1 MKKKLTILHSN
12 DLHGDFLEEKDVL
25 DDKYTGGLSY
35 LAGYVNKVRTE
46 EPNTIYAIAGDMF
59 RGSVIDSEYRG
70 ISTIEMMNL
79 VAPDIV
85 CLGNH
90 ELDYGLSHLLFLEK
104 CARFPIINA
113 NLFITTTGTRLFQPH
128 KILNIDGMKILF
140 IGIVTEETMKDIKMD
155 PLLGTFVDTD
165 DAVIEVERIINS
177 YKTEDIDLTVL
188 LTHIGFEED
197 QQLASKL
204 PPELGVD
211 IIIGG
216 HSHTF
221 PEKPAEVND
230 ILIVQA
236 GTGTDQVGRFDIEV
250 DTDTNSVA
258 SWKWGL
264 YPVDTETAQKDA
276 AIEQRLKGYKSQT
289 DEKYGRILTR
299 FDHILT
305 HPQRC
310 QETELGNMFADIIYD
325 MLKPDIV
332 LMGSGSLRKTV
343 LGEAVTMQDLMEFF
357 PYKGKVFLAPMQG
370 STFRK
375 AMQYMLR
382 DGFDTEHFEFYQVSR
397 NVRITYN
404 RTTKVIDITV
414 DGVPIDDGKVYNVA
428 IQEYH
433 FKNVEECLGIPTA
446 EIEGYPRCRVITTS
460 DYDVVEEYFNTH
472 AHLTAYIDGR
482 ITINS

>member
-1 MKKKLTILHSN
+1 MKKELTILHSN
-12 DLHGDFLEEKDVL
+12 DLHGDFLEEKAVL

-46 EPNTIYAIAGDMF
+46 TPNVIYAIAGDMF

-70 ISTIEMMNL
+70 ISTIELMNL

-113 NLFITTTGTRLFQPH
+113 NLYITTTGTRLFQPYR
-128 KILNIDGMKILF
+128 ILTIDGMKILF
-140 IGIVTEETMKDIKMD
+140 IGIVTEETMKGIKMD

-165 DAVIEVERIINS
+165 DAVLEVERIINS

-197 QQLASKL
+197 QQLAAKL
-204 PPELGVD
+204 SPDLGVD

-236 GTGTDQVGRFDIEV
+236 GTGTDQIGRFDIAV
-250 DTDTNSVA
+250 DTDTNSVE
-258 SWKWGL
+258 SWKWEL
-264 YPVDTETAQKDA
+264 CPVDNETSQKDA
-276 AIEQRLKGYKSQT
+276 ALEKLLSGYKSQT
-289 DEKYGRILTR
+289 DAKYGRILTR

-325 MLKPDIV
+325 MLKPDIS
-332 LMGSGSLRKTV
+332 LMGSGSLRKTI
-343 LGEAVTMQDLMEFF
+343 LGEAVTVQDLMEFF
-357 PYKGKVFLAPMQG
+357 PYKGKVFMTPMKG

-382 DGFDTEHFEFYQVSR
+382 DGFDQEHFEFYQVSR
-397 NVRITYN
+397 NVRINYN
-404 RTTKVIDITV
+404 RTTKELEVFV
-414 DGVPIDDGKVYNVA
+414 DGAPIEDDKVYDVA
-428 IQEYH
+428 IQEFH
-433 FKNVEECLGIPTA
+433 FKNITECLGIPVS
-446 EIEGYPRCRVITTS
+446 EIEGYPRCTVISTS

-472 AHLTAYIDGR
+472 SHLTSYIDGR
-482 ITINS
+482 ITIHS